1 MDRAQAQSK
10 LKDTPLVPCTEAS
23 LLYARELESQ
33 LLEAEIPAILGKPPA
48 KDCCSSGGCAC
59 ASRFQ
64 VLVAKDDF
72 PKAMAMFQDEFARAL
87 AEEGLGTPLVPLGA
101 EPEGEGEPPCPACGH
116 AAALVDGACAGCGLQ
131 LE

>member
-1 MDRAQAQSK
+1 MKHADAQLK
-10 LKDTPLVPCTEAS
+10 LKDAPLVPCTEAS
-23 LLYARELESQ
+23 LLYARELEAQ

-48 KDCCSSGGCAC
+48 KECCSTGACAC

-72 PKAMAMFQDEFARAL
+72 PKAMQMFQEEFQAAL
-87 AEEGLGTPLVPLGA
+87 AEEGLGQPLMPLGA

-116 AAALVDGACAGCGLQ
+116 AAPLEEGACAGCGLQ